1 MSELKNEEIPKSIII
16 DSFTYSYKETKKSG
30 EYSYRCKVRKCG
42 VIISI
47 DKKNLDKIIKHEPNT
62 NIEYKKVSNKD
73 HTCNKNEIVTS
84 SNNVQSSNQ
93 LNDLAENLIRQ
104 NLEKSL

>member
-47 DKKNLDKIIKHEPNT
+47 NKKIWIK
-62 NIEYKKVSNKD
+62 
-73 HTCNKNEIVTS
+73 
-84 SNNVQSSNQ
+84 
-93 LNDLAENLIRQ
+93 
-104 NLEKSL
+104 